1 MSLSDL
7 PLFAASPAPE
17 RAERARQPGTVQ
29 QVTLAEALEASARLW
44 PGSVDEDYREA
55 AELAATFS
63 RLAAGRT
70 LPTSGL
76 AAARLADEVMRDAW
90 AGSRW
95 WALFGGSGVA
105 R

>member
-17 RAERARQPGTVQ
+17 RRADTHPPGTVQ
-29 QVTLAEALEASARLW
+29 QVTLTEALDAARRLW
-44 PGSVDEDYREA
+44 PSPVDDGHREA
-55 AELAATFS
+55 AELASTFS
-63 RLAAGRT
+63 RMAAGRP
-70 LPTSGL
+70 LPTSGV

-95 WALFGGSGVA
+95 WALFGGKA
-105 R
+105 